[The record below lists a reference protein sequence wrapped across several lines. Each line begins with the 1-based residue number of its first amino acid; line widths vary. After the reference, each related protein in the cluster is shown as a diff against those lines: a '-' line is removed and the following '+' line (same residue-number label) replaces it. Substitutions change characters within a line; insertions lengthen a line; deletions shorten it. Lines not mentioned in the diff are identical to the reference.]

1 MYAASRDRLLVA
13 AGRVHPETRSRARLS
28 RTRSEPG
35 YRGPNPRYSALL
47 YARGCGVCS
56 VSGAQVPL
64 PRIFQACNIC
74 SRRTSVAAWKSVVKM
89 SLRVGDDRPLAARRR
104 ALPCSPLAAD
114 RSLSR
119 TPSSKAARRTP
130 LSASGPSGVSFL
142 SLRRPPVPERV
153 GPEAR
158 FLPGGGFGLE
168 PDRFSPLARRHS
180 PLASTFATD
189 ALALAPPSKSPP
201 PPSLTPSPTTRSS
214 KGFVRRK
221 LALIYTPAVAAS
233 AGLTVGA

>member
-1 MYAASRDRLLVA
+1 M
-13 AGRVHPETRSRARLS
+13 HPETRSRARLS
-28 RTRSEPG
+28 RTAQNPVP
-35 YRGPNPRYSALL
+35 RGPNPRYSALL
-47 YARGCGVCS
+47 YARGCVEYAVCP
-56 VSGAQVPL
+56 ARARL
-64 PRIFQACNIC
+64 FREF
-74 SRRTSVAAWKSVVKM
+74 SRPATSVADGRALQPGNLTSQM

-158 FLPGGGFGLE
+158 FLRGGGFGPE

-180 PLASTFATD
+180 PLAST
-189 ALALAPPSKSPP
+189 LALAPPSKPPP
-201 PPSLTPSPTTRSS
+201 PPSPTPSPTTRSS

>member
-1 MYAASRDRLLVA
+1 MR
-13 AGRVHPETRSRARLS
+13 AGL
-28 RTRSEPG
+28 
-35 YRGPNPRYSALL
+35 YSFPPPP
-47 YARGCGVCS
+47 VF
-56 VSGAQVPL
+56 P
-64 PRIFQACNIC
+64 ACNIGCRCC
-74 SRRTSVAAWKSVVKM
+74 SLEIRHTVKNVV
-89 SLRVGDDRPLAARRR
+89 DDRPLAASRR

-114 RSLSR
+114 HSLSG

-158 FLPGGGFGLE
+158 FLRGGGFGPE

-201 PPSLTPSPTTRSS
+201 PPSPTPSPTTRSS

>member
-35 YRGPNPRYSALL
+35 PPWAESQVFRATLRAWV
-47 YARGCGVCS
+47 CGVCS
-56 VSGAQVPL
+56 VSGAPTPL

-74 SRRTSVAAWKSVVKM
+74 SRRTSVAAWKSDAVKM
-89 SLRVGDDRPLAARRR
+89 PLRVRDDRPLATRRR

-158 FLPGGGFGLE
+158 FLRGGE